1 MRITRR
7 IMGRILSGLLPLLL
21 LAGCGEDR
29 PTVVGAVLPLSGEW
43 SVYGE
48 PIRKGIELAHEQIEA
63 RFEAEDYTLDLDL
76 DVRDSESQPAR
87 ARQLMEELFKSGGA
101 TVVLGGVTSA
111 EALEMTRG
119 GLLDRIERV
128 LLSPSASSPSLSG
141 TSRHFFRIF
150 PTDLQEGTKMGS
162 FAGLELELDQVAV
175 LAVNNPFARGISN
188 LFQDEFERYDGEV
201 LGEVVYP
208 EDTEDFGQ
216 YVDEV
221 LALDPPAI
229 YIADFAE
236 PVRQILE
243 VFLARG
249 YRGQI
254 LTTSAFASPDVIEA
268 AGDAAE
274 GVILTQTLFDPD
286 GEEPQVQAFVQAYE
300 EKYGEMPGLFAAHG
314 YDAMMVA
321 AEALEESRL
330 PSDMW
335 QALRSLDYAGVTGQI
350 QFDER
355 GDIGKFPRV
364 YQIQDG
370 RLIDYEA
377 ISRQRMEELQR
388 RRQQI
393 FKDLERLRRERQGGG
408 NP

>member
-1 MRITRR
+1 MRMIGRM
-7 IMGRILSGLLPLLL
+7 MGRILTGLLPLLL

-43 SVYGE
+43 AVYGE
-48 PIRKGIELAHEQIEA
+48 PIRKGIELAHEQVRA
-63 RFEAEDYTLDLDL
+63 RFEAEEYPLDVNL
-76 DVRDSESQPAR
+76 DVRDSESRPAR
-87 ARQLMEELFKSGGA
+87 ARQLMEQLFQDGA
-101 TVVLGGVTSA
+101 TVIIGGVTSA

-119 GLLDRIERV
+119 GLLDRFERV

-175 LAVNNPFARGISN
+175 LTVNNPFARGISN

-208 EDTEDFGQ
+208 EEAADFGQ

-229 YIADFAE
+229 YVADFAE
-236 PVRQILE
+236 PVRQILGVLE
-243 VFLARG
+243 ARG
-249 YRGQI
+249 YSGQI

-268 AGDAAE
+268 AGAPAE

-314 YDAMMVA
+314 YDAMMVT
-321 AEALEESRL
+321 AEALVDSRL

-377 ISRQRMEELQR
+377 VSRQRMEELQR